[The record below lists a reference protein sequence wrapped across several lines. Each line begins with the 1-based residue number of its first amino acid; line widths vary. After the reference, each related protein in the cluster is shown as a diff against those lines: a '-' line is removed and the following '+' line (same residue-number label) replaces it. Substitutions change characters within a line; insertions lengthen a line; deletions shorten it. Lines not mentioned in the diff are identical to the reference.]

1 MKHAPRGTRAVTLGR
16 RDHAGLPQEADNAL
30 VEYLARPTIRQP
42 IQPSQLQSLTDFSNE
57 SLQVHASERT
67 PNNATINKKVSRPI
81 DTCQTTV

>member
-1 MKHAPRGTRAVTLGR
+1 
-16 RDHAGLPQEADNAL
+16 
-30 VEYLARPTIRQP
+30 
-42 IQPSQLQSLTDFSNE
+42 LTDFSNE